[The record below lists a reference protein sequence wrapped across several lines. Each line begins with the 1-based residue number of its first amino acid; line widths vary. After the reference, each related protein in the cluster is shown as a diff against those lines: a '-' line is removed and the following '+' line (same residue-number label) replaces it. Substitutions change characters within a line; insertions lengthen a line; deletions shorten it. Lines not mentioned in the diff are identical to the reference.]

1 VGEFPAR
8 VTCSG
13 SICLGFR
20 FEMEIFADQ
29 ENFLADLSVWR
40 FREGK
45 FLKNYQ

>member
-29 ENFLADLSVWR
+29 RIFLQICR
-40 FREGK
+40 YGGFGK
-45 FLKNYQ
+45 EHV